1 MEQTPID
8 CGRVDAPARDPLRV
22 LCATPWE
29 TACGIAEHSR
39 MLKAAVE
46 GADDR
51 IAIDPSPEALDP
63 ANVDDVVQAAVKAGT
78 PYHVLHLNY
87 HAALHS
93 RWDTATI
100 RAFPVVYG
108 LPVLVTYHDTGVPN
122 SDQCRSVVDAA
133 DAAVVHE
140 PFDDLPAEKTYYW
153 RMGVEEIDAWEYQ
166 FDRHD
171 RQRPWLG
178 TVGFPFPWKNYDA
191 LARVTEAAGWGLW
204 LLAPGATEADEA
216 RWRAVNPALRVCRE
230 FVDAPLVQHMLRA
243 CDATAF
249 CYVTHNTGQSGAI
262 LQGIAAKKPVIAL
275 HTCRQFRALYR
286 DPLGMSTI
294 HWCETFAEVQ
304 AALVYS
310 TSGRLDHGIVA
321 LAHQERWSLRGRW
334 YAALLRQLAEG
345 GR

>member
-8 CGRVDAPARDPLRV
+8 CRGVDAPARHPLRV

-51 IAIDPSPEALDP
+51 IEIIPVPDALDP
-63 ANVDDVVQAAVKAGT
+63 FTKVEIPGPID
-78 PYHVLHLNY
+78 VLHLNY

-93 RWDTATI
+93 RWTAGAI
-100 RAFPVVYG
+100 NLWRATHDHI
-108 LPVLVTYHDTGVPN
+108 PVLVTYHDTGVPN
-122 SDQCRSVVDAA
+122 SAQCRSVVAAA

-140 PFDDLPAEKTYYW
+140 PFDDLPVEKTYYW

-166 FDRHD
+166 FDVHD

-178 TVGFPFPWKNYDA
+178 TVGFPFPWKNYDE

-216 RWRAVNPALRVCRE
+216 RWRRLNPALWLQRD
-230 FVDAPLVQHMLRA
+230 FLDARMVQTYLRS

-294 HWCETFAEVQ
+294 HWCETFAEVR

-310 TSGRLDHGIVA
+310 ASGRLDHGIVA

-334 YAALLRQLAEG
+334 YAALLRQLVEG
-345 GR
+345 GAR

>member
-1 MEQTPID
+1 MEQTPIE
-8 CGRVDAPARDPLRV
+8 CGRVDAPTRDPLRV
-22 LCATPWE
+22 LCATPWA

-46 GADDR
+46 GADPL
-51 IAIDPSPEALDP
+51 IAIDPVPEALDSS
-63 ANVDDVVQAAVKAGT
+63 AVYTDVVEAEERGQ

-93 RWDTATI
+93 RWDADAI
-100 RAFPVVYG
+100 RAFRHQTD

-122 SDQCRSVVDAA
+122 SAQCRAVIDAA

-140 PFDDLPAEKTYYW
+140 PFDDLPPEKTYYW
-153 RMGVEEIDAWEYQ
+153 RMGVEEIVAGGLELTPLA
-166 FDRHD
+166 
-171 RQRPWLG
+171 QRPWLG
-178 TVGFPFPWKNYDA
+178 TVGFPFPWKNYDE
-191 LARVTEAAGWGLW
+191 LARVTEAAGWGL
-204 LLAPGATEADEA
+204 LLIAPGATEEDVT
-216 RWRAVNPALRVCRE
+216 RWRRLNPALWLVRD
-230 FVDAPLVQHMLRA
+230 FVSAPLVQNYLRA

-294 HWCETFAEVQ
+294 HWCETFAEVR

-310 TSGRLDHGIVA
+310 ASGVRDHGIVA

-334 YAALLRQLAEG
+334 YAALLRQLADG
-345 GR
+345 GVR